1 METGAYSEWF
11 EDVVG
16 PLQLSASMHLP
27 GDDLHVPQSCPR
39 PLSRQ
44 HFPEQHSKG
53 ICTTALSESHPQRDG
68 DDCFRA
74 RVAIV
79 TDNRGGDKAVLL
91 INQDN

>member
-27 GDDLHVPQSCPR
+27 GDDLHVTQACPR
-39 PLSRQ
+39 PLARQ

-53 ICTTALSESHPQRDG
+53 ICNTTLSASDPQRDG
-68 DDCFRA
+68 DDCL
-74 RVAIV
+74 RVQVVIV
-79 TDNRGGDKAVLL
+79 TEKGVGTKAVRL
-91 INQDN
+91 IKY